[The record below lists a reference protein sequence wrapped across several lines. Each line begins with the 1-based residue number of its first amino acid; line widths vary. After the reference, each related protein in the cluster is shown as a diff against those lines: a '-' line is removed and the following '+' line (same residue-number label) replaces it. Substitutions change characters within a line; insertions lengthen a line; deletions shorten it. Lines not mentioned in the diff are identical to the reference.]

1 MSFEADCGFSMVLEA
16 LRVASAAWHLV
27 PGDSWVFGIVV
38 AGPKGPAYRILRA
51 LCRRVL

>member
-1 MSFEADCGFSMVLEA
+1 MAFEADCGFSMVLEA